1 MEPINDLVFKK
12 TLQKVEGET
21 DLFNE
26 AAKHIVLPSPAPNDS
41 LEMGKDLMVIQGA
54 TYLRNKNLE
63 KSIRKHDKDPAY
75 AIKAYLTLFGLEY
88 DEKFIEKVLKQSSV
102 LALGQ
107 KNKYNKPRPKQLA
120 PYFGIKFS
128 VLGSKTN
135 KTPSYPSGHSTQ
147 SHLVAE
153 IYSEKYPEHRTN
165 LLKASEECGMG
176 RVSAGFHTPA
186 DHKAGVLLAK
196 RLFKSLKGKKDPTD
210 YSRVIN
216 F

>member
-1 MEPINDLVFKK
+1 MEPIDDLVFKK
-12 TLQKVEGET
+12 TLKKAEGET

-26 AAKHIVLPSPAPNDS
+26 AAKHIVLPSPVPNSS
-41 LEMGKDLMVIQGA
+41 LEMGKDLLVVQGA
-54 TYLRNKNLE
+54 TYLRNKNLD

-75 AIKAYLTLFGLEY
+75 AIKAYLNLFGLEH
-88 DEKFIEKVLKQSSV
+88 DDSFIEKVLEQSSI
-102 LALGQ
+102 LALMQ
-107 KNKYNKPRPKQLA
+107 KNKYNKPRPTQLA
-120 PYFGIKFS
+120 PYFGIKFT

-147 SHLVAE
+147 ARLIAE
-153 IYSEKYPEHRTN
+153 IFSEKYPDHRTN
-165 LLKASEECGMG
+165 LLKAAEECGMG

-196 RLFKSLKGKKDPTD
+196 RLFKAMKGKKDQINYD
-210 YSRVIN
+210 KVIN